1 MSDSID
7 GRPGSGHEPGVAGG
21 GVVEFLTFTV
31 APHDQAEWLVVDERV
46 WTTFLR
52 AQTGFVSKQ
61 TWTDRAHP
69 DRVHAV
75 IVWVDEASW
84 KAIPPDALAA
94 VDEAMG
100 DWRRPLELHVYDI
113 ARST

>member
-1 MSDSID
+1 MNVSTGPDPRSGD
-7 GRPGSGHEPGVAGG
+7 GLDATAP

-31 APHDQAEWLVVDERV
+31 APHDQAEWLDADERI

-52 AQTGFVSKQ
+52 TRPGFVSKQ

-84 KAIPPDALAA
+84 KAIPSDALAA